1 MTYTN
6 KDMAEAYLKE
16 AKRRLETAS
25 RAVQEEGGYA
35 YCIRQSQECV
45 ELSLKAS
52 LRLIGVEYPKH
63 HEVSEV
69 LKRVKDRFPKWYADD
84 IDELAKISIALAMK
98 REAAMYGDDVT
109 GKPPIALFTKA
120 DAEKALKQAQTVFK
134 KTEKLIQEIPA

>member
-6 KDMAEAYLKE
+6 KDMSEAYLKE

-25 RAVQEEGGYA
+25 RAVQEGGGYA

-52 LRLIGVEYPKH
+52 LRLIGIEYPKQH
-63 HEVSEV
+63 DVSDV
-69 LKRVKDRFPKWYADD
+69 LKTVKDRFPKWYADE
-84 IDELAKISIALAMK
+84 IDNLAKISTTLAMK
-98 REAAMYGDDVT
+98 REPAMYGDDTV
-109 GKPPIALFTKA
+109 GKPPIALFTKK

-134 KTEKLIQEIPA
+134 KTEKLIKEIPA